1 MTGTQLNN
9 EFRPYYTVRQ
19 AHTRCQTHTSMY
31 PPPHMH
37 VSSSSTHVVRQWVN
51 TGTVQVTVTDP
62 DASTVTQRLT
72 CNRSRVNTGTVQV
85 TVTDP
90 DAATTAYNM
99 TPADNTFSNT
109 LIIRKDPLGV
119 AFLSHWG
126 AEEEA

>member
-62 DASTVTQRLT
+62 DA
-72 CNRSRVNTGTVQV
+72 
-85 TVTDP
+85 
-90 DAATTAYNM
+90 ATTAYNM

-126 AEEEA
+126 AEEEV